1 MKKTNQGG
9 KNSFQLDTLEQGE
22 LPAAGGSSA
31 LNDRGL
37 TLEKRNKAASRTGGV
52 AEMHQR
58 EKFIAG
64 STFAGNTSRQ
74 SGVKKGVSPV
84 KIWPRAAS

>member
-1 MKKTNQGG
+1 M
-9 KNSFQLDTLEQGE
+9 EQGE

-31 LNDRGL
+31 LNDQGL
-37 TLEKRNKAASRTGGV
+37 TVEKRNEAASRTGGV

-58 EKFIAG
+58 EKFIAR
-64 STFAGNTSRQ
+64 STFAGNNLRQ

-84 KIWPRAAS
+84 KFWLRAAS